1 MPADAVDHDEIA
13 TLRQKVSQYKGVTQ
27 IIRKQRSTGAWGSNI
42 LGVGA
47 SKALGIKEIGTI
59 SQYRR
64 LLEMGVRPTDR
75 VFQLA
80 NRLFFRLLS
89 RDDDPKLLFEYR
101 KSARTNPDVANWA
114 RGEMHEAATAALTH
128 SGQIEDP
135 RVRGAAQRVANALSH
150 FLRSDL
156 AEKPIIKKGARY
168 ILHPDAHP
176 PSLYSVALI
185 AYMPNLQRE
194 RADFIERFVQ
204 FITQPAPKKAF
215 VIMVGSKGFKPTTQ
229 ILGDPLQNDP
239 TMEGD
244 ATLADLNMA
253 IFEGVLSVENAETVP
268 TKAEAATFIA
278 EQLPL
283 DAGMTLL
290 NRMGLR
296 VGGTGVVSAV
306 HTGDSRHGAATYIIT
321 IEGTSLPMYSHG
333 RVANG
338 PVDLLQWQGRT
349 VGRSFVRGEGHSAMW
364 TYLETEQIKELV
376 AEKPTAE
383 VLETPVEPPPA
394 DRTLLYGLTAAVVV
408 LGLALFFRRRRQG

>member
-1 MPADAVDHDEIA
+1 MTWLRTHASPAICLRLLTDVMPADAVDHEEIA

-101 KSARTNPDVANWA
+101 KSAKTNPDVANWA

-229 ILGDPLQNDP
+229 ILGDPIQNDP
-239 TMEGD
+239 TGRPKDLPFALHWMEL
-244 ATLADLNMA
+244 LARLHA
-253 IFEGVLSVENAETVP
+253 L
-268 TKAEAATFIA
+268 EASAPAQRALARCLKDCDDDGIWKGTRRRTFPKSPSGLVGFA
-278 EQLPL
+278 FPL
-283 DAGMTLL
+283 EISDKTA
-290 NRMGLR
+290 
-296 VGGTGVVSAV
+296 
-306 HTGDSRHGAATYIIT
+306 DSR
-321 IEGTSLPMYSHG
+321 
-333 RVANG
+333 RVDVTFRLAHLAKLARIN
-338 PVDLLQWQGRT
+338 LE
-349 VGRSFVRGEGHSAMW
+349 FV
-364 TYLETEQIKELV
+364 
-376 AEKPTAE
+376 
-383 VLETPVEPPPA
+383 
-394 DRTLLYGLTAAVVV
+394 
-408 LGLALFFRRRRQG
+408 